1 MFCLSTGQSYGHL
14 YQPFAFGSA
23 GGGGQGVGGTGGGML
38 WLNIT
43 NLIEV
48 DGELSTDGGEAV
60 GNSGGGGSGGS
71 IWMYCRVFR
80 GLGNLIPSAH
90 NINYC
95 AARILICKICLC
107 RKNFWCSKESILC
120 KASTHMCVNKNHYQ

>member
-14 YQPFAFGSA
+14 YQPYAFGSA
-23 GGGGQGVGGTGGGML
+23 GGGGQGVGGAGGGTL

-80 GLGNLIPSAH
+80 GLGNLTISSKH
-90 NINYC
+90 HLLCSRNFILQNI
-95 AARILICKICLC
+95 
-107 RKNFWCSKESILC
+107 F
-120 KASTHMCVNKNHYQ
+120 V

>member
-1 MFCLSTGQSYGHL
+1 
-14 YQPFAFGSA
+14 
-23 GGGGQGVGGTGGGML
+23 ML

-80 GLGNLIPSAH
+80 GLGNLIPSAQ
-90 NINYC
+90 NIIYC
-95 AARILICKICLC
+95 AAGILFCKIYLC
-107 RKNFWCSKESILC
+107 RKELLVFKRKYIMQSFNPSCFIIVSSKIIISDNCRLKMNIILVSPNLR
-120 KASTHMCVNKNHYQ
+120 KIMQ